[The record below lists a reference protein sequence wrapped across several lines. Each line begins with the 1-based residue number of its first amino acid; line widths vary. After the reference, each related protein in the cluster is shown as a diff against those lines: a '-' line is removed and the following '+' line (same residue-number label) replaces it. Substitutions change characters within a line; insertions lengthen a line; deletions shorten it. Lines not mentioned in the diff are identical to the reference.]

1 MNFSIVVPKKKINK
15 GKRSGGGSD
24 FWKKFW
30 TEQITDENREQYS
43 RMFSRRIRQIDTTVK
58 KIKTEA
64 KVPEQLLYIEV
75 KLDDLAN
82 SKSNSP
88 NGVWTETGLEI
99 VGAKDEKTLIV
110 SGKSE
115 DFDRLTEIGSSGSF
129 KSALTGEGLS
139 TRKDKNL
146 LRELYAMSAVKDRNA
161 VVEGRVSN
169 YIYSLIHNDV
179 LDEPIETI
187 VEIYPNIG
195 KNKYDSLF
203 DTLNEQ
209 PVFAGKIVKRNKNLF
224 FSNIS
229 FLAPLTGNEI
239 INILSDTGFNYISKI
254 REQPVLSSQRCI
266 PEVNLGAINLL
277 APLTGEKVG
286 LIDSGIYNTTIR
298 RLRTHHHNYL
308 ENHHTKDEHHGTTV
322 ASRILFGDNFFVQLT
337 AGSSIAPACT
347 ILDVQVLYLNGMH
360 SLCIPLEDLKEAIAE
375 VVTRHTDVTI
385 YNLSISE
392 NGPIDEDD
400 VSELTEFLDNMARE
414 HDVIFVCSVGNQQVY
429 ATQSYGNIFK
439 QKEAVIASPSDA
451 LNIISVGSVSN
462 KVGPDCINVD
472 QGFPSP
478 FSRAA
483 GTGKGIKKPELVAN
497 GGNVKKDATLAYG
510 DAHMVASSKVFGVES
525 INKDGLNKD
534 IGTSLSAPLVT
545 RECAFLLDFI
555 RKAKAS
561 DFIDLDHN
569 KLNLVKA
576 LLIHSTAKATQA
588 EIDNEHVKRAY
599 GFGVPDHNAVLKDG
613 ENELTLM
620 YTDKVNFVDK
630 KHKLEIQLPE
640 SILGKPAEFIFTL
653 VYNPPVDKNFS
664 KEYKMMD
671 IEPNV
676 RFLIPSLDEN
686 GEVEEKPK
694 VAGLIST
701 PTWDHYRNPN
711 HNVIHF
717 RKIKRKVPS
726 TVLEVLLQLSATQA
740 YESKIVGDGSS
751 ENQPYA
757 FILTVRDLSGLEHFR
772 QEIIAKNE
780 FEELIQVE
788 AEEQVTT

>member
-15 GKRSGGGSD
+15 GKRNGGGSD

-30 TEQITDENREQYS
+30 TEQITEENREHYS
-43 RMFSRRIRQIDTTVK
+43 RMFSRRIRQIDTTIK
-58 KIKTEA
+58 KIKNEA
-64 KVPEQLLYIEV
+64 KVAEQLLYVEV

-88 NGVWTETGLEI
+88 TDVWTETGLEI

-110 SGKSE
+110 SGKAE

-129 KSALTGEGLS
+129 ESALSGEDLP
-139 TRKDKNL
+139 TRKGKNL

-161 VVEGRVSN
+161 IVEGRVSN
-169 YIYSLIHNDV
+169 YIYSIINNNV
-179 LDEPIETI
+179 LNEAIETI
-187 VEIYPNIG
+187 IEIYPNIG

-239 INILSDTGFNYISKI
+239 ISILSDTEFNFISKI

-266 PEVNLGAINLL
+266 PEINLGTINLL
-277 APLTGEKVG
+277 APLTGEKIG
-286 LIDSGIYNTTIR
+286 LIDSGIYNTTLR
-298 RLRTHHHNYL
+298 QLRLHHHNYL
-308 ENHHTKDEHHGTTV
+308 SSHHVEDEQHGTTV
-322 ASRILFGDNFFVQLT
+322 ASRILFGDSFFMQLT
-337 AGSSIAPACT
+337 SGSSIAPACN
-347 ILDVQVLYLNGMH
+347 ILDIQVLYLDGTDSRCV
-360 SLCIPLEDLKEAIAE
+360 SLDDLKGAIAE
-375 VVTRHTDVTI
+375 VVNRYQDVTI

-392 NGPIDEDD
+392 SGPIDEDD
-400 VSELTEFLDNMARE
+400 VSELTEFLDNTARD

-451 LNIISVGSVSN
+451 LNIISVGSISS
-462 KVGPDCINVD
+462 KVAPDCINTD
-472 QGFPSP
+472 QGFPAP
-478 FSRAA
+478 FSRTA
-483 GTGKGIKKPELVAN
+483 GMAKGIKKPELVAS
-497 GGNVKKDATLAYG
+497 GGNIKKDSTMIYG
-510 DAHMVASSKVFGVES
+510 DVHMVASSKVFGVES
-525 INKDGLNKD
+525 INRDGLNKD

-555 RKAKAS
+555 KKAKAS
-561 DFIDLDHN
+561 EYIDLDHN

-576 LLIHSTAKATQA
+576 LLIHSTAKTTQA
-588 EIDNEHVKRAY
+588 EIEDDHIKRAY
-599 GFGVPDHNAVLKDG
+599 GFGVPDHNAVLKNE

-620 YTDKVNFVDK
+620 YADKVNFVDK
-630 KHKLEIQLPE
+630 KHKLQIELPE

-653 VYNPPVDKNFS
+653 VYNPPVDKNFPS
-664 KEYKMMD
+664 EYKMMD

-676 RFLIPSLDEN
+676 RFLVPSLDEN
-686 GEVEEKPK
+686 GEVEETAKIR
-694 VAGLIST
+694 GLNGT

-717 RKIKRKVPS
+717 RKTKRKVPS

-740 YESKIVGDGSS
+740 YESKIVGDDSS

-757 FILTVRDLSGLEHFR
+757 FILTIRDLSGSERFR
-772 QEIIAKNE
+772 EEIIAKNE
-780 FEELIQVE
+780 FQELIQAEVE
-788 AEEQVTT
+788 EEVRT